1 LKVVLNTNVILSGT
15 ILDYGPSYEILE
27 AWRRDRFL
35 LVISEALIEE
45 AQEKLLDPRIQ
56 KNYRLTKGEVQRLL
70 RTLRRLDNSRL
81 APGRLT
87 LKVIE
92 EDPADDR
99 VIIAAVEGSVDY
111 IISGDRHLQDLG
123 EYQGI
128 KVLSPAQFAELLK
141 TEPQPFKP

>member
-45 AQEKLLDPRIQ
+45 AQEKLREPRIQ
-56 KNYRLTKGEVQRLL
+56 KNYKLTQGEIQRLL
-70 RTLRRLDNSRL
+70 RALRRHSRL
-81 APGRLT
+81 VPGRLT
-87 LKVIE
+87 LQVIE
-92 EDPADDR
+92 EDPADDQ

-123 EYQGI
+123 EYRGI
-128 KVLSPAQFAELLK
+128 KVLSPAQFAEILK
-141 TEPQPFKP
+141 AEPQP